1 MMNAKPLRLF
11 LCFGIVLIPVVCSAG
26 DAISFSTLVSN
37 AMDAM
42 RQGARLNCASTS
54 VMLSFFMDGPAGR
67 GRRRLLP
74 VPVGIIGD
82 VEIRR
87 RYCCA
92 APLQ

>member
-1 MMNAKPLRLF
+1 MNAKPLRLF
-11 LCFGIVLIPVVCSAG
+11 LGFGIVLIPVVCSA
-26 DAISFSTLVSN
+26 AAVSLSTLVTN

-42 RQGARLNCASTS
+42 RKGARLNCASTS
-54 VMLSFFMDGPAGR
+54 ALLSFFMDGPAGR

-74 VPVGIIGD
+74 IPVGIIGD

>member
-11 LCFGIVLIPVVCSAG
+11 LGFGIMLIPVVSSAG
-26 DAISFSTLVSN
+26 DAISFSTLVSS

-42 RQGARLNCASTS
+42 RKGARLNCASTS
-54 VMLSFFMDGPAGR
+54 AMLSFFMDGPAGR
-67 GRRRLLP
+67 RRRRLLP

-82 VEIRR
+82 VEIRC

>member
-1 MMNAKPLRLF
+1 MNAKQLRLF
-11 LCFGIVLIPVVCSAG
+11 LGLGIVLIPVVCSAA
-26 DAISFSTLVSN
+26 DAISFSTLVTN

-42 RQGARLNCASTS
+42 RKGARLNCASTS
-54 VMLSFFMDGPAGR
+54 AMLSFFVNGPAGR
-67 GRRRLLP
+67 RWRRLLP
-74 VPVGIIGD
+74 IPVGIIGD